1 LSDSVKIQI
10 QGPLK
15 QIKESDNVGL
25 DPAQMLDS
33 VLAKKH
39 VAMEILEQLRRP
51 PEPQVP
57 SIFGQAS
64 PRMAELPGSN
74 PFRARPY
81 SSQQPSQNGSP
92 ALSQRSVELPAAP
105 VQDYSDK
112 ILVPNASQS
121 QASVNSFAGSDRR
134 QSTISQ
140 SSQSSQS
147 SHPLHPSP
155 AAIESLSHRL
165 SIATNLSPQSSAS
178 TVRRTSNPGAPPP
191 LYSSISSTSIQ
202 STLGSPLQSTASRA
216 SITSSLAPSASRR
229 QSAYGQSSGSL
240 VAGAFMGTGP
250 RSPSLSSQSEIHD
263 PPSKVN
269 NFHGFCKGAWA
280 IREDPKKGLT
290 TQVVP
295 VGMYGRKEQWRCK
308 QCSFFGDITMIGKV
322 KAYDNKVN
330 VDKDTGIQYKW
341 MFLAKSHFKVK
352 GNGVGGSLG
361 YSYGCTE
368 CVDSGRR
375 TNTYVDVR
383 SLMEH
388 ISTIHHDGVRAAAK
402 PEDPFWQ
409 GETISAQGNWDLFT
423 PTYAPHEV
431 SSPVVWTMD

>member
-1 LSDSVKIQI
+1 
-10 QGPLK
+10 
-15 QIKESDNVGL
+15 
-25 DPAQMLDS
+25 MLDS

-92 ALSQRSVELPAAP
+92 ALSQRSVELPGSSP
-105 VQDYSDK
+105 LDYSDK
-112 ILVPNASQS
+112 ILAGNASQS
-121 QASVNSFAGSDRR
+121 QIPSASANIAGSDRR

-165 SIATNLSPQSSAS
+165 SIATNLSPQTSAS
-178 TVRRTSNPGAPPP
+178 TVRRISNPGAPLQP
-191 LYSSISSTSIQ
+191 STSTTSIQ
-202 STLGSPLQSTASRA
+202 STLGSPLHSTTSRN
-216 SITSSLAPSASRR
+216 SIASSLAPSNSRR
-229 QSAYGQSSGSL
+229 PSAYSQSSGPIK
-240 VAGAFMGTGP
+240 GTGP
-250 RSPSLSSQSEIHD
+250 VSPSPSSHGEVHD

-269 NFHGFCKGAWA
+269 NYHGFCKGAWI
-280 IREDPKKGLT
+280 IREDAKKGLT

-308 QCSFFGDITMIGKV
+308 QCSFFGDITMNGKV
-322 KAYDNKVN
+322 KGYDNRVN

-352 GNGVGGSLG
+352 GNGVGGGLG
-361 YSYGCTE
+361 TSFGCTE

-409 GETISAQGNWDLFT
+409 GETISAEGNWDLFT

-431 SSPVVWTMD
+431 SSPVVWTMA